1 MTQDK
6 ISDKIIEIKEFL
18 SKVKYFYSFKEPDL
32 KMLASKLIT
41 KNCYTGEVLCDQNEI
56 CHSLYILKNG
66 QISLIRVINK
76 HEVDTSSFA
85 KVLNE
90 KYRELPELIEVEV
103 KIKFNAGDMFLLTEI
118 LRGRPSKYKI
128 RVSIPSQV
136 YACTVFDLRRYVG
149 IDKFNRV
156 PDADYFNSSD
166 ADLLKY
172 ELEKRSWAN
181 YKDNLFQSYVA
192 EQKKKEY
199 YTKTNSRGAYQSFS
213 QPVQIEPDMHFYFT
227 SKQKFFHDQPE
238 VVPGL
243 SKKIDKINR
252 QGRSA
257 AKLPFKRKVPA
268 FQLIPSQDSSYDGNY
283 YRPLQDNSIRV
294 KYDRQANLDSH
305 ENSYHNDMDDDH
317 ITNILKF
324 QCKKIIGA
332 AYTEWLEEKRK
343 QRDIQKKM
351 KAEEREKEKMN
362 SRSPRKIELIP
373 ALDSESDMQIT
384 TNSKS
389 ASIMK
394 QTTTKKISDFKIRSS
409 RHGSMSKP
417 NL

>member
-18 SKVKYFYSFKEPDL
+18 SKVKYFYSFKEADL

-66 QISLIRVINK
+66 QVSLIRVIDKNK
-76 HEVDTSSFA
+76 VDTSGFA
-85 KVLNE
+85 KVLSE
-90 KYRELPELIEVEV
+90 KFKELPGLIEVEV

-118 LRGRPSKYKI
+118 LKGRPSKYKI

-149 IDKFNRV
+149 IDLFNRV

-166 ADLLKY
+166 TDLLKY

-181 YKDNLFQSYVA
+181 YKNNLFQSYVA

-199 YTKTNSRGAYQSFS
+199 YTTSNSRGAYQSFS
-213 QPVQIEPDMHFYFT
+213 QPLKIEPEMQFYFT
-227 SKQKFFHDQPE
+227 SKQKFFHDQPD

-243 SKKIDKINR
+243 SKKLERINR
-252 QGRSA
+252 QGKPA
-257 AKLPFKRKVPA
+257 VKLPFKRKMPA
-268 FQLIPSQDSSYDGNY
+268 FQLIPSQDSSDDGIY
-283 YRPLQDNSIRV
+283 TMPLQESSIRV
-294 KYDRQANLDSH
+294 KYDRGSNHGSQN
-305 ENSYHNDMDDDH
+305 NSYHNEMDDDH

-343 QRDIQKKM
+343 QRIIQKKVR
-351 KAEEREKEKMN
+351 AEEREKEKVL
-362 SRSPRKIELIP
+362 SRSPRKVEVLP
-373 ALDSESDMQIT
+373 ALDNESDMPIT
-384 TNSKS
+384 THSKS
-389 ASIMK
+389 GSIMK
-394 QTTTKKISDFKIRSS
+394 QSTGRKIADFKIRSS
-409 RHGSMSKP
+409 RHGSMSKTD
-417 NL
+417 L